1 MRCTWNGRHEL
12 PLRGRKLNTNVSHGK
27 APPNGTYVSH
37 EDKVRTRLCPCPTPS
52 RPCPHPCFCLCLC
65 CRFSLLPPPPLAAS
79 SSAAASPRRGLWLIA
94 AICWP
99 PAGLCIRAHIG
110 GVDAEALPHG
120 GPAAAGD
127 DPHRSAEQGGPAD
140 HSTGVSVRRER
151 WLDLSRQRLLNNI
164 HTSCTRT
171 APPLT
176 RLTVVAVRS
185 RHSLNS
191 P

>member
-1 MRCTWNGRHEL
+1 MSPMAKHRRTAPMSHTKTRCAHGCVRAL
-12 PLRGRKLNTNVSHGK
+12 PLPALALALAFPFVF
-27 APPNGTYVSH
+27 AVA
-37 EDKVRTRLCPCPTPS
+37 S
-52 RPCPHPCFCLCLC
+52 RY
-65 CRFSLLPPPPLAAS
+65 CRRRLAAS

-127 DPHRSAEQGGPAD
+127 DPHRSAEQGVPAD

-151 WLDLSRQRLLNNI
+151 WLDLSRQRLLNNSNNI
-164 HTSCTRT
+164 HTSRTRT

-176 RLTVVAVRS
+176 RLTVVAVRRFIGLDLTRCMWS
-185 RHSLNS
+185 A
-191 P
+191 